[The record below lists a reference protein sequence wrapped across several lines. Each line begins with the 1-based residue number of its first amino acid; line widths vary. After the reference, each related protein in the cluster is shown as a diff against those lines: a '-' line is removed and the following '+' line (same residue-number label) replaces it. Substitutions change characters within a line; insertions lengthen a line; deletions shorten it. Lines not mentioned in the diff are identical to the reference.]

1 MEKLDEAAGTNFMGT
16 FVCSESGGTTGGLSY
31 VELRI
36 GHERIFWLAA
46 MGRSDQM
53 FKSMV
58 VVLLLLAMNS
68 AIAGDRPIRSCEKAP
83 ILSEIQKLLPDHVI
97 GESADVE
104 PKPVEKLPQF
114 PRGIWMRS
122 GSSLTCV
129 VVVLDE
135 TGKPQDAMVS
145 YPSRM
150 GLTEQEKQVILSVQW
165 TPAQVGGQARPSLVS
180 MDFEIH

>member
-1 MEKLDEAAGTNFMGT
+1 
-16 FVCSESGGTTGGLSY
+16 
-31 VELRI
+31 
-36 GHERIFWLAA
+36 
-46 MGRSDQM
+46 
-53 FKSMV
+53 
-58 VVLLLLAMNS
+58 
-68 AIAGDRPIRSCEKAP
+68 
-83 ILSEIQKLLPDHVI
+83 VI
-97 GESADVE
+97 GKTADVE

-114 PRGIWMRS
+114 PRSIWMRS

-135 TGKPQDAMVS
+135 TGKPQDALVS

-180 MDFEIH
+180 MNFEIH

>member
-1 MEKLDEAAGTNFMGT
+1 MVFAVTL
-16 FVCSESGGTTGGLSY
+16 LS
-31 VELRI
+31 
-36 GHERIFWLAA
+36 A
-46 MGRSDQM
+46 S
-53 FKSMV
+53 
-58 VVLLLLAMNS
+58 S
-68 AIAGDRPIRSCEKAP
+68 AQARDRPIRSCEKAP
-83 ILSEIQKLLPDHVI
+83 LLAEIQRLLPDHVI
-97 GESADVE
+97 GKTADVE

-114 PRGIWMRS
+114 PRSIWMRS

-135 TGKPQDAMVS
+135 TGKPQDALVS

-180 MDFEIH
+180 MDFEIR

>member
-1 MEKLDEAAGTNFMGT
+1 M
-16 FVCSESGGTTGGLSY
+16 
-31 VELRI
+31 LRI
-36 GHERIFWLAA
+36 T
-46 MGRSDQM
+46 
-53 FKSMV
+53 V
-58 VVLLLLAMNS
+58 VTALLLTANS
-68 AIAGDRPIRSCEKAP
+68 ALARDRPIRSCEKAP
-83 ILSEIQKLLPDHVI
+83 LLAEIQKLLPDHVI
-97 GESADVE
+97 GEAADVE
-104 PKPVEKLPQF
+104 PKPVEKLPHF

-135 TGKPQDAMVS
+135 TGKPQDAIVS

-180 MDFEIH
+180 MDFEAR

>member
-1 MEKLDEAAGTNFMGT
+1 MLKMM
-16 FVCSESGGTTGGLSY
+16 FV
-31 VELRI
+31 
-36 GHERIFWLAA
+36 A
-46 MGRSDQM
+46 
-53 FKSMV
+53 
-58 VVLLLLAMNS
+58 LLLLIENS
-68 AIAGDRPIRSCEKAP
+68 ALARDRPIRSCEKAP
-83 ILSEIQKLLPDHVI
+83 LLAEIQKLLPDHVI
-97 GESADVE
+97 GETADVE
-104 PKPVEKLPQF
+104 PEPVEKLPQF
-114 PRGIWMRS
+114 PRSIWMRS

-180 MDFEIH
+180 MDFEIR

>member
-1 MEKLDEAAGTNFMGT
+1 MLKITLFAVT
-16 FVCSESGGTTGGLSY
+16 L
-31 VELRI
+31 
-36 GHERIFWLAA
+36 LAA
-46 MGRSDQM
+46 NNA
-53 FKSMV
+53 
-58 VVLLLLAMNS
+58 LAS
-68 AIAGDRPIRSCEKAP
+68 DRPIRSCEKAP
-83 ILSEIQKLLPDHVI
+83 LLAEIQKLLPDHVI
-97 GESADVE
+97 GKTADVE

-150 GLTEQEKQVILSVQW
+150 GLTEQEKQVILAVQW